1 MNYKET
7 KGLEGSSSS
16 KSSLSTEQKRQ
27 VYFGQKKLQELISK
41 CKNKQEGEVV
51 VGKFSKI
58 LKEKVAPI
66 VASAILA
73 VSPLLLAGCDED
85 TNVGSKNTTENVSY
99 EVVTDEN
106 GSEYTRV
113 VEEVTEPEPEIVTL
127 PEKERGVLESTIGSF
142 NFEDAINQKYSK
154 KASALIEEALKDQ
167 VMKPD
172 GTGSM
177 EKRAIAVAMDNLR
190 GGDDEFLINLN
201 VLLEG
206 YPKDCSVQYYR
217 NEDASV
223 FIITTPSGTL
233 YNGVINGD
241 VYTDG
246 SEYLGPFGLTEET
259 GALLRQMSVRADLDK
274 LHGDEI
280 MSFVFFPDGYSS
292 GVQGPDDK
300 LSFCEMAYKKTIYK
314 EAETSP
320 FGDVITE
327 GHYVNVDSDSAAMFY
342 YSGDAGRGARI
353 ESVDFNIYVRDE
365 NGDYVISENGKLV
378 PTTYATASFDYEP
391 ENIILPDAKVEQLEN
406 QQ

>member
-1 MNYKET
+1 M
-7 KGLEGSSSS
+7 
-16 KSSLSTEQKRQ
+16 KR
-27 VYFGQKKLQELISK
+27 Y
-41 CKNKQEGEVV
+41 
-51 VGKFSKI
+51 
-58 LKEKVAPI
+58 VAPI
-66 VASAILA
+66 VASALMLA
-73 VSPLLLAGCDED
+73 SSLMCTGCDETD
-85 TNVGSKNTTENVSY
+85 GDGTSTGGSFV
-99 EVVTDEN
+99 VVTDEN
-106 GSEYTRV
+106 GSEYTV
-113 VEEVTEPEPEIVTL
+113 FVEEVTETEPEIVTL
-127 PEKERGVLESTIGSF
+127 PEKEINQVETTIGSF

-154 KASALIEEALKDQ
+154 KAAELIEEALKDQ

-190 GGDDEFLINLN
+190 GGDDRFLIDLN
-201 VLLEG
+201 ILLEG
-206 YPKDCSVQYYR
+206 YPKDCSLQYYR
-217 NEDASV
+217 DEDASV
-223 FIITTPSGTL
+223 FIINTPSGTL
-233 YNGVINGD
+233 YNGVIHGD

-259 GALLRQMSVRADLDK
+259 GALLRQMSSRADLDK

-300 LSFCEMAYKKTIYK
+300 LSFCEMAYKKTIYE
-314 EAETSP
+314 EAETDG
-320 FGDVITE
+320 FGYIITE

-365 NGDYVISENGKLV
+365 NGDYVISENGKLI

-391 ENIILPDAKVEQLEN
+391 NAVIFPD
-406 QQ
+406 

>member
-1 MNYKET
+1 MHCKESNRS
-7 KGLEGSSSS
+7 E
-16 KSSLSTEQKRQ
+16 
-27 VYFGQKKLQELISK
+27 KKM
-41 CKNKQEGEVV
+41 V
-51 VGKFSKI
+51 VGKLSKI
-58 LKEKVAPI
+58 LHDRVAPI

-113 VEEVTEPEPEIVTL
+113 IEEATQPEPEIVTL
-127 PEKERGVLESTIGSF
+127 PEKETSEIEATVGSF

-172 GTGSM
+172 GTGSG
-177 EKRAIAVAMDNLR
+177 EKRAIAVAMDNLL

-206 YPKDCSVQYYR
+206 YPQDCSVQYYR

-223 FIITTPSGTL
+223 FIITTPSSTL

-241 VYTDG
+241 IYTDG
-246 SEYLGPFGLTEET
+246 AEYLGPFGLTEET

-280 MSFVFFPDGYSS
+280 MSFVFFPDGRSS
-292 GVQGPDDK
+292 GVQRGSDE
-300 LSFCEMAYKKTIYK
+300 LSYCEICYKKTIYK
-314 EAETSP
+314 EAETDG
-320 FGDVITE
+320 FGFVITE
-327 GHYVNVDSDSAAMFY
+327 GHYVDTYTESAAMFH
-342 YSGDAGRGARI
+342 YSGSAWAGAKI
-353 ESVDFNIYVRDE
+353 ESVDFFINVEDE
-365 NGDYVISENGKLV
+365 NGHLT
-378 PTTYATASFDYEP
+378 PTTYATATFDYEP
-391 ENIILPDAKVEQLEN
+391 ENIILPDAK
-406 QQ
+406 

>member
-1 MNYKET
+1 MNYKGT

-16 KSSLSTEQKRQ
+16 KNSLSTEQKMQ

-58 LKEKVAPI
+58 LKKKVAPI

-73 VSPLLLAGCDED
+73 VSPLLLAGCDEN
-85 TNVGSKNTTENVSY
+85 TNVGSTTNTENVSY

-113 VEEVTEPEPEIVTL
+113 VEEATQPEPESVTL
-127 PEKERGVLESTIGSF
+127 PEKETSEIEATIGSF
-142 NFEDAINQKYSK
+142 DFKDAINQKYSK

-172 GTGSM
+172 GTGSG

-223 FIITTPSGTL
+223 FIITTPSSTL

-241 VYTDG
+241 IYTDG

-280 MSFVFFPDGYSS
+280 MSFVFFPDGRSS
-292 GVQGPDDK
+292 GVQRGSDE
-300 LSFCEMAYKKTIYK
+300 LSYCKISYKKTIYE
-314 EAETSP
+314 EAETDG
-320 FGDVITE
+320 FGYVITE
-327 GHYVNVDSDSAAMFY
+327 GHYVDTYTESAAMFH
-342 YSGDAGRGARI
+342 YSGSAWAGAKI
-353 ESVDFNIYVRDE
+353 ESVDFFINVEDE
-365 NGDYVISENGKLV
+365 NGHLT
-378 PTTYATASFDYEP
+378 PTTYATATFDYEP
-391 ENIILPDAKVEQLEN
+391 ENIILPDAKIEQLEN
-406 QQ
+406 EQ